1 MIPVERLQNLGTAEP
16 LEAALQVV
24 IVPFQRLGPQYPGE
38 EEKKE
43 GERERDKGEREPVT
57 GEIKHGTEERG
68 RTKKKHKGTGGKL
81 LIAAESNFGTTS
93 RNPLRKRSV

>member
-43 GERERDKGEREPVT
+43 GEREIRERESQSQVKLNMAQSKED
-57 GEIKHGTEERG
+57 GE
-68 RTKKKHKGTGGKL
+68 KKRHKGTG
-81 LIAAESNFGTTS
+81 ENF
-93 RNPLRKRSV
+93 